1 MTGNV
6 AEETE
11 GMKLVESDAASTD
24 IDLVADT
31 SAQTIQVK
39 VTGISATRMQWNAT
53 VEVQRISEKQYE
65 R

>member
-6 AEETE
+6 VEESE

-31 SAQTIQVK
+31 SAQTIQIK
-39 VTGISATRMQWNAT
+39 VTGISATRMVWKAT
-53 VEVQRISEKQYE
+53 VEVQRITERSYE